1 MTWHNEVAWKK
12 LNSNILY
19 GISKLA
25 ENQPDLQDGKKDKV
39 KYRIGSVMSVY
50 LIVNLARG
58 NKRDN
63 LSPQGDQD
71 YRIFITCR

>member
-1 MTWHNEVAWKK
+1 M
-12 LNSNILY
+12 
-19 GISKLA
+19 A
-25 ENQPDLQDGKKDKV
+25 ENQSDLQDGKKDKV

-71 YRIFITCR
+71 YRIFTTCR

>member
-1 MTWHNEVAWKK
+1 MKEIEFKYPIRYFLIGRKNNPIGKT
-12 LNSNILY
+12 
-19 GISKLA
+19 
-25 ENQPDLQDGKKDKV
+25 GKKDKL

-50 LIVNLARG
+50 VIVNLARG